1 MGCMEGQ
8 RPQSAGTNDND
19 DLGAVA
25 SLNDPTRRVLYELV
39 AQSSRPLSRDEAA
52 ETIGVSRQVA
62 AYHLDRLVEDGLVEV
77 EFRRLSG
84 RVGPGAG
91 RTSKLYRRS
100 SREYEVSMPPRR
112 YQLAARIMLEAIAET
127 DLAGEVL
134 TAVAHRIGNHLGSEG
149 LDNALAAVGY
159 EPAEENSE
167 TRFRNCPFHMLR
179 EQNRA
184 ITCDLNLA
192 LVQGI
197 VEGAGSQI
205 DAVLA
210 PEDGYC
216 CVRLRST
223 S

>member
-1 MGCMEGQ
+1 MDEQ
-8 RPQSAGTNDND
+8 QLQSAKTSDND

-25 SLNDPTRRVLYELV
+25 SLNDPTRRGLYELV
-39 AQSSRPLSRDEAA
+39 ARSNRPLSRDEAA
-52 ETIGVSRQVA
+52 ETIGVARQVA

-100 SREYEVSMPPRR
+100 PREYEVSMPPRR
-112 YQLAARIMLEAIAET
+112 YQLAARIMLEAIGEA
-127 DLAGEVL
+127 DLDSDVL
-134 TAVAHRIGNHLGSEG
+134 TAVAHRVGNHLGSEG
-149 LDNALAAVGY
+149 LNNALAAVGY
-159 EPAEENSE
+159 EPVEENSE

-179 EQNRA
+179 EQDRA

-216 CVRLRST
+216 CVRLRSP

>member
-1 MGCMEGQ
+1 MDEQ
-8 RPQSAGTNDND
+8 LPQAPKPDDYD
-19 DLGAVA
+19 DLGTVA

-39 AQSSRPLSRDEAA
+39 AQSNRPLSRDEAA
-52 ETIGVSRQVA
+52 ATIGVARQVA

-100 SREYEVSMPPRR
+100 NREYEVSMPPRR
-112 YQLAARIMLEAIAET
+112 YQLAARIMLEAIGEA
-127 DLAGEVL
+127 DLDSDVL
-134 TAVAHRIGNHLGSEG
+134 TAVAQRVGNQLGREG
-149 LDNALAAVGY
+149 LDNALAEVGY
-159 EPAEENSE
+159 EPVEENSE

-179 EQNRA
+179 EQDRA
-184 ITCDLNLA
+184 ITCNLNLA

-197 VEGAGSQI
+197 VEGAGSKI

-216 CVRLRST
+216 CVRLLSP